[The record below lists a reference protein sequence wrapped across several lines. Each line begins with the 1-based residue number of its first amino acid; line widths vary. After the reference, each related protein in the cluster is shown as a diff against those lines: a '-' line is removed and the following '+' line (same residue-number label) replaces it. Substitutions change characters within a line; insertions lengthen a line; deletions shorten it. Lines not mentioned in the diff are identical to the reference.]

1 MTDASVIVLEFDE
14 HQHEHEDQRCELVR
28 MANIFLSYRGR
39 RVIFIRYNPDAFKV
53 GGVTLVTKRETREAV
68 LLATLKEALANA
80 DYDNSIIVHYI
91 CYDVPAD
98 TGGSQYVQTFKF
110 ANVIDYQSW
119 VEATPQ

>member
-1 MTDASVIVLEFDE
+1 MT
-14 HQHEHEDQRCELVR
+14 
-28 MANIFLSYRGR
+28 
-39 RVIFIRYNPDAFKV
+39 
-53 GGVTLVTKRETREAV
+53 
-68 LLATLKEALANA
+68 

-91 CYDVPAD
+91 CFDVPAD